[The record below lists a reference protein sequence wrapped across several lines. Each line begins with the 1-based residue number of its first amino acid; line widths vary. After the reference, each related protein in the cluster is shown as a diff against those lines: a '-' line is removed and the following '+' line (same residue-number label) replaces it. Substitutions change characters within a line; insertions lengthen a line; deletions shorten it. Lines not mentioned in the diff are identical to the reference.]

1 MNSSLLI
8 STLLVSCAALSWKI
22 SSQRVANDVA
32 EWELTEAQGRRQIF
46 LYRVWSVTLAGVG
59 VALAVSTL
67 SAN

>member
-8 STLLVSCAALSWKI
+8 STLFVAVAAVSWKVFT
-22 SSQRVANDVA
+22 QRVANDVS

-46 LYRVWSVTLAGVG
+46 LYRVWSITLAGFG
-59 VALAVSTL
+59 VMLAVSTL